1 MKDLIYDMLTAV
13 QYICFLNYREIITGS
28 YHHANGPESLHRAA
42 LHAERE
48 RERETTFNVVSFK

>member
-1 MKDLIYDMLTAV
+1 MKDLIYDMLTVA

-48 RERETTFNVVSFK
+48 TTFNVVSFK